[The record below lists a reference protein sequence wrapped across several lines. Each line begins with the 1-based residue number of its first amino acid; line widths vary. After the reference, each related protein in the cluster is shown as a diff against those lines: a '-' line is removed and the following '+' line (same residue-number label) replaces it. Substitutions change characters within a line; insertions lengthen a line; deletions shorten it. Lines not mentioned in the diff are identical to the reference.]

1 MKQKTKAFLAK
12 ALISVFGLS
21 LVGGI
26 LPLLETPNVA
36 EAATTKT
43 AVTPYLEYLFNDS
56 ANPWK
61 NTGKATNGN
70 MTAWGTPQNVGSW
83 GLKVTESGSY
93 DGGISLRLEDKNDS
107 FVQTDEFTFS
117 MSFYIDGRASWHSVP
132 VSWSSYNT
140 TTQKRVSRTYLLIGN
155 NSTHPWMKFGD
166 TDLTDGGTVK
176 NQYYNHEGKEL
187 IPNNNAT
194 NPGWTNLVVSIKA
207 GGKAY
212 VKARISSGTVYEL
225 EYDVPADWTLFD
237 STNGNVFDFALGASA
252 TYNNGVAYI
261 DKLAESKSKIQMDNV
276 RFYDVAMTETQIDS
290 YISDVGATVY
300 TYGVDIP
307 EVEGGKVT
315 ADKTQAML
323 GETVTFTVTPDAGAT
338 VKTVSLNGESVVLNN
353 NQFTATMTTAG
364 MTVDAS
370 FKLPAPTYTAEI
382 RPELEYLFNSNGTLF
397 ENTGNADGYTLEHTG
412 TVTDGFNAN
421 FNCYYFN
428 NNSTLYLQTKD
439 GKTNNWFYDNSV
451 NTFTVAFDT
460 QAYRNKSSNWW
471 QTAMN
476 WVTLTDGSNAKSNL
490 STFMVGYSSSHD
502 WFGFSDTTL
511 TTKKSGSTWYTN
523 LGDTLYAGDKTA
535 TNSGW
540 VRIVY
545 SVEPGAKAYVKIY
558 DLTTANLLGQLSY
571 DVANTWSP
579 YGNGSD
585 FTFSLGGS
593 FTKNGSYA
601 SNESRYIGNMDNV
614 RVYDFAMTEDQME
627 EYAKY
632 GKVSTSGIQFA
643 EMENGKVTT
652 NNYTPEVGEE
662 VVFNVAPNAGYELVE
677 LKVNGETLEAVD
689 GVYKTKM
696 IYDGLYVEATFD
708 LTAEGKLLKAVSMG
722 HGAGVRYGGTADYSG
737 LRFRIQ
743 SPKAEYEK
751 LDVTAE
757 YGILVIPADY
767 EKTYGKFTV
776 ENLFGANAK
785 YHLAERDGDGNMVEY
800 TGNLPQIMNFWTD
813 ELYYNAETDCYE
825 YYGSITNINAKNLT
839 RQFVGVGVAKYGDN
853 YVVLNYAGN
862 DIVNNTRSV
871 YQVSK
876 LVVLDETADPIAK
889 AWVERN
895 YIKAVESAVSVLANK
910 KLSVIGDSIS
920 TYEGVSN
927 NATANSTIGG
937 NAVFYKT
944 QMALNDT
951 WWKQTAD
958 NTGMEILVN
967 NSWSSSNVAVYG
979 DNTLTS
985 KAGCGDRAVNLHD
998 DTNNVNPDVIAAYI
1012 GINDCGCLTSVGD
1025 FDEVSDIW
1033 DGEKYVGEFTT
1044 FSRAYARMVHQI
1056 VTKYD
1061 GADVFLFTL
1070 PRNGYLWKG
1079 TKAEYNAL
1087 QDEYNKTIRKI
1098 AEIFGCQ
1105 VVELSAAVGENYSE
1119 YLLSDN
1125 IHPNAKGM
1133 DIITAAF
1140 ETVLYSYYTENE
1152 Q

>member
-1 MKQKTKAFLAK
+1 MERHFGYDDNRVQEGKTLTVKAYQNGTQIGETVSED
-12 ALISVFGLS
+12 ISSWS
-21 LVGGI
+21 LYNASSTYKTFMIGGCYDTRHITDLTNFTSAEKFVGTMDNI
-26 LPLLETPNVA
+26 RVYDFAMT
-36 EAATTKT
+36 EAQMSEYATTKKIT
-43 AVTPYLEYLFNDS
+43 EEVEIPEPTYKANITPYIEYTFDNS
-56 ANPWK
+56 ASFYA
-61 NTGKATNGN
+61 NTGTSASDSTKDYSLTKGGNGDIVRN
-70 MTAWGTPQNVGSW
+70 GYVEMAENAVLYPTENPFVNNQSLVDFTLVMDVNAGVAGYYGS
-83 GLKVTESGSY
+83 LFSF
-93 DGGISLRLEDKNDS
+93 DS
-107 FVQTDEFTFS
+107 FSQS
-117 MSFYIDGRASWHSVP
+117 
-132 VSWSSYNT
+132 
-140 TTQKRVSRTYLLIGN
+140 GN
-155 NSTHPWMKFGD
+155 NHEKITRMDMRQPSSTEGNLFGW
-166 TDLTDGGTVK
+166 G
-176 NQYYNHEGKEL
+176 
-187 IPNNNAT
+187 
-194 NPGWTNLVVSIKA
+194 
-207 GGKAY
+207 
-212 VKARISSGTVYEL
+212 
-225 EYDVPADWTLFD
+225 D
-237 STNGNVFDFALGASA
+237 SKVHT
-252 TYNNGVAYI
+252 
-261 DKLAESKSKIQMDNV
+261 
-276 RFYDVAMTETQIDS
+276 
-290 YISDVGATVY
+290 ISDSWTTWKATVY
-300 TYGVDIP
+300 KDSSVKKNDR
-307 EVEGGKVT
+307 
-315 ADKTQAML
+315 
-323 GETVTFTVTPDAGAT
+323 T
-338 VKTVSLNGESVVLNN
+338 VKSGNVTVVFNVDSDSSIKVRVYKDGVKVSEDTDATLTSDWSLYNESSLVKS
-353 NQFTATMTTAG
+353 FTIGAAF
-364 MTVDAS
+364 DARY
-370 FKLPAPTYTAEI
+370 FDYDTGKYTALA
-382 RPELEYLFNSNGTLF
+382 RAYKGT
-397 ENTGNADGYTLEHTG
+397 
-412 TVTDGFNAN
+412 
-421 FNCYYFN
+421 
-428 NNSTLYLQTKD
+428 
-439 GKTNNWFYDNSV
+439 
-451 NTFTVAFDT
+451 
-460 QAYRNKSSNWW
+460 
-471 QTAMN
+471 
-476 WVTLTDGSNAKSNL
+476 
-490 STFMVGYSSSHD
+490 
-502 WFGFSDTTL
+502 
-511 TTKKSGSTWYTN
+511 
-523 LGDTLYAGDKTA
+523 
-535 TNSGW
+535 
-540 VRIVY
+540 
-545 SVEPGAKAYVKIY
+545 
-558 DLTTANLLGQLSY
+558 
-571 DVANTWSP
+571 
-579 YGNGSD
+579 
-585 FTFSLGGS
+585 
-593 FTKNGSYA
+593 
-601 SNESRYIGNMDNV
+601 MDNI
-614 RVYDFAMTEDQME
+614 RIYDFAMTEDQME

-632 GKVSTSGIQFA
+632 GKVSTSGVQIA
-643 EMENGKVTT
+643 ESENGKVTT

-689 GVYKTKM
+689 GVYKTEM

-708 LTAEGKLLKAVSMG
+708 LTTEGKLLKAVSMG
-722 HGAGVRYGGTADYSG
+722 SGAGVRYGGTADYSG

-743 SPKAEYEK
+743 APKTEYEN

-862 DIVNNTRSV
+862 DIANNTRSV

-876 LVVLDETADPIAK
+876 LVVLDENADPKAK

-895 YIKAVESAVSVLANK
+895 YVKPVESAVSVLANK

-920 TYEGVSN
+920 TYAGVSN

-937 NAVFYKT
+937 NAVFYNT
-944 QMALNDT
+944 QMALDDT
-951 WWKQTAD
+951 WWKQTAN

-1033 DGEKYVGEFTT
+1033 DGEKYVGEFTS

-1070 PRNGYLWKG
+1070 PRNGYLWTG
-1079 TKAEYNAL
+1079 TKDEYNAL

-1140 ETVLYSYYTENE
+1140 ETALYSYYTANA